1 MIQHPKEGKVLLV
14 KRKIQDEWFYE
25 PIGGQVEVNFLDQKA
40 ETLEECVQREAIEET
55 DLRIQRLQYVGRYY
69 FFGFNIQIPVLYV
82 RYLLPL
88 LKRHWTSVKRCS
100 KNSAMRCTLCGVLY
114 KTSMHIRFGLIRV
127 TWVSTFNDNT
137 YFLN

>member
-69 FFGFNIQIPVLYV
+69 FFWLQHPD
-82 RYLLPL
+82 
-88 LKRHWTSVKRCS
+88 TCS
-100 KNSAMRCTLCGVLY
+100 ICALFFATAKGSLDSY
-114 KTSMHIRFGLIRV
+114 KTVVQEQCGATVPCVGF
-127 TWVSTFNDNT
+127 STRPQCT
-137 YFLN
+137 YDLV